1 MNDPEQDKNLELLR
15 KKLADPDY
23 AALDKEVGELKR
35 ELAKAQGSLSAANL
49 TLDAARERVRTMLS
63 RGYAKLIYTK
73 SGSRAE
79 RVSVNYL
86 RELAELS
93 IHL

>member
-1 MNDPEQDKNLELLR
+1 MNDPEQDKSLELLR
-15 KKLADPDY
+15 KKLTDPDY
-23 AALDKEVGELKR
+23 AALDKEVRDLKR
-35 ELAKAQGSLSAANL
+35 TLAEAQGRLHAANL
-49 TLDAARERVRTMLS
+49 TIDAARERVSTILS

-79 RVSVNYL
+79 RVSINYL

>member
-1 MNDPEQDKNLELLR
+1 MSDPEQDKDLELLR
-15 KKLADPDY
+15 KKLTDPDY
-23 AALDKEVGELKR
+23 AALDKEVRDLKR
-35 ELAKAQGSLSAANL
+35 ELAEAQGRLHAANL
-49 TLDAARERVRTMLS
+49 TINAARERVNTMLS

>member
-1 MNDPEQDKNLELLR
+1 MSDPEQDKSLKLLR
-15 KKLADPDY
+15 KKLTDPDY
-23 AALDKEVGELKR
+23 AALDKEVGDLKR
-35 ELAKAQGSLSAANL
+35 ELAEAQDRLHAANL
-49 TLDAARERVRTMLS
+49 TINATRERVSALLS

-79 RVSVNYL
+79 RVSINYL

>member
-1 MNDPEQDKNLELLR
+1 MSDPDQDKNFELLR
-15 KKLADPDY
+15 KKLTDPDY
-23 AALDKEVGELKR
+23 AALDKEVGDLKR
-35 ELAKAQGSLSAANL
+35 ELAEMQGRLHAANL
-49 TLDAARERVRTMLS
+49 TIDTTRERVSTMLG
-63 RGYAKLIYTK
+63 RGYAELVYTK